1 MIKKSISKL
10 VGLKKQDFDLLVKS
24 GQIILQPAR
33 LIPSHKTTGG
43 EMTLTSIF
51 LSTLR
56 LVKEFRDTFFKEIKL
71 SRAGR
76 VYFYTEAKFPDI
88 NERRIDGLIIVVT
101 KGVIADAAFFEMK
114 NKSEKIGAAQIE
126 AYIDIS
132 KKLKVSKLVTISNEF
147 TSQPE
152 VSPIKVKVPK
162 SVSLLH
168 FSWTYVITIG
178 QLLLFQNDNDIED
191 EDQVAIMSEA
201 LHYFENPISGISGYT
216 HMKPGW
222 KELCENIKA
231 QKPMKSTD
239 ESVEDAVA
247 SWYEEERD
255 MALLLSRELGVL
267 VKSPLRNSSTLKTD
281 AKRVLKDNRISGVL
295 SIKNAVS
302 DIKIIADFERRLVA
316 MSIKLT
322 PPMNKGN
329 KAKISWIIKQL
340 EKCAKKSPE
349 DFEKVQ
355 EEIWIDAD
363 IKFAKAN
370 IKVKLSDIETLIELT
385 DNKIIQ
391 GYNIAVRKSFG
402 TKFSSNK
409 GFITTIESMLL
420 EYYELIV
427 QHMNSWSEPAPKIT
441 KDLD

>member
-1 MIKKSISKL
+1 M
-10 VGLKKQDFDLLVKS
+10 
-24 GQIILQPAR
+24 
-33 LIPSHKTTGG
+33 
-43 EMTLTSIF
+43 
-51 LSTLR
+51 
-56 LVKEFRDTFFKEIKL
+56 
-71 SRAGR
+71 
-76 VYFYTEAKFPDI
+76 
-88 NERRIDGLIIVVT
+88 
-101 KGVIADAAFFEMK
+101 
-114 NKSEKIGAAQIE
+114 
-126 AYIDIS
+126 
-132 KKLKVSKLVTISNEF
+132 SKLVTISNEF

-239 ESVEDAVA
+239 ESVEDAVS

-329 KAKISWIIKQL
+329 KAKISWIINQL
-340 EKCAKKSPE
+340 K
-349 DFEKVQ
+349 
-355 EEIWIDAD
+355 
-363 IKFAKAN
+363 
-370 IKVKLSDIETLIELT
+370 
-385 DNKIIQ
+385 
-391 GYNIAVRKSFG
+391 Y
-402 TKFSSNK
+402 
-409 GFITTIESMLL
+409 
-420 EYYELIV
+420 
-427 QHMNSWSEPAPKIT
+427 
-441 KDLD
+441 